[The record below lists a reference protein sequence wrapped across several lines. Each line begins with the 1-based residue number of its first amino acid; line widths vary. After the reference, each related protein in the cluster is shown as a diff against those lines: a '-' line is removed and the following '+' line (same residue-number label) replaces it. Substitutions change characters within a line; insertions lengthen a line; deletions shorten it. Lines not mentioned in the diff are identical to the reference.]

1 MTFIRFAM
9 FMLCAGYL
17 ALGAMLPAFAQTA
30 TRKTSYLPYGEAKPI
45 ITALKEILPPELKG
59 LSNDALAQKWTSWLT
74 LRDRAIRTRLDLGD
88 EDSLVNFLLFGA
100 TYTKQPRFS
109 PKQLS
114 DIEGRQGGTDAQAR
128 LAAILDGRLRNL
140 TDALRKPGTNERLLF
155 TRQWLMR
162 KGYQFN
168 TEAERTKVKE
178 YLQTSV
184 RRVLREQESYNRT
197 LETARAGGDA
207 NEEFAVRSTLYRER
221 GLSSDTSLR
230 PDFALEEALK
240 AIKEQNLLAPNSVR
254 RVAIIGPGLDFTD
267 KQDGYDFYPQQ
278 TIQPFAII
286 DSLLRLGL
294 ARLDTLQ
301 VTTLDLSPRVN
312 AHITR
317 ARQRAQGGEPYI
329 VQLPR
334 TEQAQ
339 WSGSMVRYWQNFG
352 DQIGA
357 PATPATIPAQLTGVT
372 SRAVR
377 IRPNVV
383 SRLMP
388 PVDMNVV
395 LQRLELPKNEQFDLM
410 IATNI
415 LVYYNTFEQSLA
427 LRNVETML
435 RPGGFLL
442 SNNEL
447 LELPFAGVR
456 SANYSTTV
464 YSARPDDGDHIV
476 WYRRQS
482 GN

>member
-1 MTFIRFAM
+1 MAFLRFIM
-9 FMLCAGYL
+9 S
-17 ALGAMLPAFAQTA
+17 ALGVVCLATA
-30 TRKTSYLPYGEAKPI
+30 VMSQKSERKAVYLPYSEAQPI
-45 ITALKEILPPELKG
+45 IEALDEILPPELKG
-59 LSNDALAQKWTSWLT
+59 LRKEALAAKWTNWLT
-74 LRDRAIRTRLDLGD
+74 QRDREIRDRLTLGD

-109 PKQLS
+109 PKQIS
-114 DIEGRQGGTDAQAR
+114 NIESQQGGADVQTK
-128 LAAILDGRLRNL
+128 LAAILAGRLNDL
-140 TDALRKPGTNERLLF
+140 ANALAKPGANERLLF
-155 TRQWLMR
+155 TRQWLMK
-162 KGYQFN
+162 KGYRF
-168 TEAERTKVKE
+168 TPEAERAKVIKF
-178 YLQTSV
+178 LSASV
-184 RRVLREQESYNRT
+184 QRVLREQESYAKV

-207 NEEFAVRSTLYRER
+207 NEEFAARSTLYRER

-240 AIKEQNLLAPNSVR
+240 AMKEQNLLAPSSVR

-267 KQDGYDFYPQQ
+267 KQDGYDFYPTQ

-312 AHITR
+312 AHVTR
-317 ARQRAQGGEPYI
+317 IRQKARSGAAYT

-339 WSGSMVRYWQNFG
+339 WNESMAHYWQNFG
-352 DQIGA
+352 DQIGDST
-357 PATPATIPAQLTGVT
+357 TPAAIPAQLTGVT

-395 LQRLELPKNEQFDLM
+395 LQRLELPDNERYDLM

-415 LVYYNTFEQSLA
+415 LVYYDNFEQSMA
-427 LRNVETML
+427 LRNVERML

-442 SNNEL
+442 SNNAL
-447 LELPFAGVR
+447 LELPFINVH

-476 WYRRQS
+476 WYKRQ
-482 GN
+482 